1 MIKLQSK
8 KLLLVNN
15 NTAIKTRNI
24 AHLIDKKYILENVKP
39 FLTSQEKIQEIIENV
54 TAHSFLDLCIIY
66 IVPCDEN
73 YVLGINNFLLEKIG
87 ISATELYYKAI
98 ENFDYTIERRKN
110 VFSTHNNKY
119 VYILK
124 GKNDFEGAAI
134 LLRPD
139 IIRKTNIK
147 YSGDYYIVPIR
158 RNKIYII
165 EKNDMGKKYKA
176 MLQFLYELSKDR
188 TPELN
193 LKSSVYS
200 LVENTVSLY
209 E

>member
-66 IVPCDEN
+66 IVPCNEN